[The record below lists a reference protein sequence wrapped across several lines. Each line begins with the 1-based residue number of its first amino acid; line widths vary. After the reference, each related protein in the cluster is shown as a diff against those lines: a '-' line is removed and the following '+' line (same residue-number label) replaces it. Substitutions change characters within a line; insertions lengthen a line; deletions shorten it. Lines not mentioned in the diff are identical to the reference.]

1 MSDIKKKYLDY
12 NKIVPAVILAFL
24 TAGGMCYCF
33 WKSGIFPFG
42 DNSNLFS
49 DLATQYVN
57 FLVFFRNSTWAEK
70 VFSLTKGFGGQ
81 TFGLLSYYAFSPFN
95 LIVYL
100 FRPENIEMALFAVFV
115 ARAVF
120 MAENMYCYL
129 SRHFENSLFN
139 IAVALMYTFYPFF
152 TRYYFNILWFDCF
165 ALLPLLILGTEHIMD
180 GKSGRLFL
188 FAYVYSLVSN
198 YYIAYMS
205 SIFVLCWFVY
215 RFILDYGFD
224 FVLAVKKTVKMA
236 YYTIVGVMLSAPVL
250 LPSFFLL
257 TQGKFGDDT
266 ISSWTAVKP
275 YDILT
280 LPSSFFEG
288 GMAFEYTPHLVGSV
302 VCIFLLAA
310 YLLNRKIDRKEKI
323 VTTLFFAFMAAGFMF
338 RILGYVWHGFSAPQG
353 FHNRQTYAYAFL
365 MLVIC
370 RKALDNL
377 DFSTAVKTLLTGL
390 PLFAMAFAAAES
402 AEIVSVSAEC
412 KTITL
417 CTIFVTAICLLAMKK
432 FPSAAKTALGLYMC
446 TIAVRMGGW
455 FMAGQYNGDKPYTM
469 APAAGDFAKNYITVE
484 NTLATIDDDGF
495 YRIDDP
501 TAWSQNQAMTHGYS
515 SVSHYSSVFESAQK
529 EMFVYYGYDDTYYST
544 TYSRSLP
551 LTDFVFGIKYV
562 LSSDPALVTDHYD
575 VISQGE
581 KTVYYNP
588 FWIPVVYTG
597 HTNDIKTEEYWVD
610 TVNNMT
616 VALTGMD
623 IYRPDGNADY
633 NKLKNIAQT
642 IRKDGCQL
650 IENNGMF
657 LSFST
662 GETDKGYLLS
672 SLMYDENWHIKVN
685 GVQVKPERYM
695 NWFLS
700 VPVQRGTDNIIEMV
714 YIPQGIIPGLAVMA
728 AALAVIFIHFI
739 VKKKKHSDF

>member
-100 FRPENIEMALFAVFV
+100 FRPENIEMALFEIFV

-165 ALLPLLILGTEHIMD
+165 ALLPLLILGTEKIMD
-180 GKSGRLFL
+180 GKSGKLFV
-188 FAYVYSLVSN
+188 FAYVYSIVSN

-205 SIFVLCWFVY
+205 SVFVLCWFVY
-215 RFILDYGFD
+215 RFILQHGFKIA
-224 FVLAVKKTVKMA
+224 LAIKKAFTMA
-236 YYTIVGVMLSAPVL
+236 FYAAIGLMLSAPVL

-275 YDILT
+275 YNILT
-280 LPSSFFEG
+280 LPVSFFEG
-288 GMAFEYTPHLVGSV
+288 GMVFEYTPHFVGSV

-323 VTTLFFAFMAAGFMF
+323 ITTLFFAFMAAGFMF

-353 FHNRQTYAYAFL
+353 FHNRQTYVYAFL

-370 RKALDNL
+370 RKSVDNIDWITGRKVVAALAVIYPL
-377 DFSTAVKTLLTGL
+377 FVIYLRLMPGLSVGLERLVMTAVSISIISL
-390 PLFAMAFAAAES
+390 
-402 AEIVSVSAEC
+402 
-412 KTITL
+412 
-417 CTIFVTAICLLAMKK
+417 CLLAMKK

-446 TIAVRMGGW
+446 AIAVRMGGW

-469 APAAGDFAKNYITVE
+469 APAAGDFANNYITVE

-501 TAWSQNQAMTHGYS
+501 TPWSQNQAMTHGYS

-700 VPVQRGTDNIIEMV
+700 VPVQRGTDNIVEMV

-728 AALAVIFIHFI
+728 AALAVLFIHFI